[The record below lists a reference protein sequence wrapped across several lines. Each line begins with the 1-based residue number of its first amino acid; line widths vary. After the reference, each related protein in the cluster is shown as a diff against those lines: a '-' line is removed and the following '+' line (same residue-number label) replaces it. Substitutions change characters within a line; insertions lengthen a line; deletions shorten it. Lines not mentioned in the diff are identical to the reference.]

1 MGRKFKKHKFPQLT
15 LVKPPLEEEINTWNG
30 NFPLNTANL
39 DRISFSVWRNK
50 NGIIRKIEN
59 ISYDIFVIS
68 IDDWI
73 TLVRYDDHG
82 GMGILHK
89 HIKFALNNER
99 EIITSDW
106 VTKTTNKNK
115 QFRWAYKDIKNNHSS
130 YREKFCKNSGI
141 DLY

>member
-15 LVKPPLEEEINTWNG
+15 LVKPPLKEEINTWNG
-30 NFPLNTANL
+30 NFPLNRANL

-59 ISYDIFVIS
+59 ISYDIFVVS

-82 GMGILHK
+82 GTGRLHK
-89 HIKFALNNER
+89 HINFALNNER

-115 QFRWAYKDIKNNHSS
+115 QFGWVYKDIKNNYSS
-130 YREKFCKNSGI
+130 YRKKFCKNSGI